1 MARAI
6 SPIRLSFE
14 NNLMMLIKLMITLLN
29 KSALAPNKT
38 AKTIPSGISAIAMR
52 VIPLIISTTE
62 LTVPIVLPPFTSSFS
77 STDLLVDET
86 L

>member
-1 MARAI
+1 
-6 SPIRLSFE
+6 
-14 NNLMMLIKLMITLLN
+14 MLIKLMITLLN

-62 LTVPIVLPPFTSSFS
+62 LTYELAIGECEANVDIYSFTYLFLSKN
-77 STDLLVDET
+77 
-86 L
+86 